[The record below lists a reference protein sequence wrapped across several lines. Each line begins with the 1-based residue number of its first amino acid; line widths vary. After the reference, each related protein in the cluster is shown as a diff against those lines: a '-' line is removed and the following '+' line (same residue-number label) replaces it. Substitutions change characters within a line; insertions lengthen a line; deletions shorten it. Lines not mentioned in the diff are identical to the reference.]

1 VLRTP
6 GLSRLGRG
14 PLAFVDVL
22 DHAVHY
28 DQTNTAQ
35 ALAGTAVRCPA
46 LADYLPMLVRY
57 VLDLTR
63 SALPD
68 PVEDVSD
75 PLDGG

>member
-28 DQTNTAQ
+28 DQANTAQ
-35 ALAGTAVRCPA
+35 ALAGTGVHCPA
-46 LADYLPMLVRY
+46 LAEYLPALVRF
-57 VLDLTR
+57 VLDVTR
-63 SALPD
+63 EPPPEPTD
-68 PVEDVSD
+68 EVSD
-75 PLDGG
+75 PLDRV